1 MRGRHESVSES
12 PPTTTEVILDPAAIE
27 DVIGVLAE
35 QIAARHPNDPVALVG
50 IFTRGVILSQRLG
63 AALAA
68 RGFPVPVGTL
78 DTSLYRDDFDQH
90 ASELPRLNSSDISFV
105 LDGSTVILCDEVIY
119 TGRTIRAAL
128 DGLMDYGRPAKIEL
142 AVLVDRG
149 HRELPIQ
156 PDYTGHTVSTTAAQ
170 YVKVYF
176 SETDTHDEG
185 VFLLTPA

>member
-1 MRGRHESVSES
+1 MSEF
-12 PPTTTEVILDPAAIE
+12 PQATTETILDPAAIE
-27 DVIGVLAE
+27 EAIAVLADN
-35 QIAARHPNDPVALVG
+35 IAKRHPSDLVALVG
-50 IFTRGVILSQRLG
+50 IFTRGVVFAQRLG
-63 AALAA
+63 LALAA
-68 RGFPVPVGTL
+68 RGLHFPVGTL

-105 LDGSTVILCDEVIY
+105 LDDATVILCDEVIY

-156 PDYTGHTVSTTAAQ
+156 PDYTGHIVPTTATQ

-176 SETDTHDEG
+176 RETDTHDEG